1 MSKQVYIKTYGCQ
14 MNQNDSERMF
24 GMLAELGYTQ
34 SDTPLLADLV
44 LINTCAVRE
53 KAEDKL
59 FSLLGEFRELKA
71 LKPEAIVA
79 VSGCVA
85 QYMGERIRLRAPHV
99 DLVFGTENI
108 HELPQLI
115 DRVREARGPVV
126 AIRPFSDELPPEM
139 PVLRQGKHSAWIT
152 AIYGCDDRC
161 TYCIVPKVRGD
172 QKSREIA
179 DLVRETERVVA
190 EGFGEI
196 VLLGQNIN
204 GYGKDLEPRR
214 SLADLIEATAAIP
227 GVKRVRWLTG
237 HPRDLDEDLV
247 LRIKALP
254 NVCDYFHIPIQHGDD
269 QVLRQMARGYT
280 REKYLTKLEMI
291 RRHLPDA
298 GISTD
303 LIVGFPGESEEQFQ
317 KTVDIV
323 RDVRF
328 AAVNTAAYSPRPGTH
343 AATREDQV
351 PEEVK
356 DRRLRELNEV
366 VNEVATTVSR
376 AMVGTLQEV
385 FVEGPS
391 SRDPHVYTGRARNN
405 RVVFFPGD
413 PSLVG
418 QLVHVRITDAR
429 TWSIRGDVVEA
440 PAGEDAARREAVS
453 P

>member
-14 MNQNDSERMF
+14 MNQNDSERML
-24 GMLAELGYTQ
+24 GMLADLGFAL
-34 SDTPLLADLV
+34 SDSPIMADLV
-44 LINTCAVRE
+44 VINTCAVRE

-59 FSLLGEFRELKA
+59 FSLLGEYREIKA

-108 HELPQLI
+108 HELPQLLE
-115 DRVREARGPVV
+115 RVRAERGPVV

-172 QKSREIA
+172 QKSREIP
-179 DLVRETERVVA
+179 DLVREVERVAA
-190 EGFGEI
+190 EGFGEV

-214 SLADLIEATAAIP
+214 SLADLIEATASVS

-269 QVLRQMARGYT
+269 VVLRQMARGYT
-280 REKYLTKLEMI
+280 REKYLAKLEMI
-291 RRHLPDA
+291 RRHLPEA

-303 LIVGFPGESEEQFQ
+303 LIVGFPGETEEQFQ
-317 KTVDIV
+317 RTVAIV
-323 RDVRF
+323 REVRF
-328 AAVNTAAYSPRPGTH
+328 AAVNTAAYSPRPGTY

-376 AMVGTLQEV
+376 GMVGSLQEV

-405 RVVFFPGD
+405 RVVLFAGD
-413 PSLVG
+413 PSLEG
-418 QLVHVRITDAR
+418 QLVNVRITDAR
-429 TWSIRGDVVEA
+429 TWTIRGDVVEVLTA
-440 PAGEDAARREAVS
+440 PQPPREVAT

>member
-1 MSKQVYIKTYGCQ
+1 MAKQVYIKTYGCQ
-14 MNQNDSERMF
+14 MNQNDSERML
-24 GMLAELGYTQ
+24 GMLGSLGYERVE
-34 SDTPLLADLV
+34 TPYMADLV
-44 LINTCAVRE
+44 ILNTCAIRE

-59 FSLLGEFRELKA
+59 FSQLGEFREIKS
-71 LKPEAIVA
+71 LKPESVLA

-108 HELPQLI
+108 HELPGLLAQVEGE
-115 DRVREARGPVV
+115 RAPVV

-139 PVLRQGKHSAWIT
+139 PVLRQGRHSAWVT

-172 QKSREIA
+172 QKSRAIP
-179 DLVRETERVVA
+179 DLVQEVQRVVA

-204 GYGKDLEPRR
+204 GWGKDLTPRQG
-214 SLADLIEATAAIP
+214 LADLIEATAAVA

-254 NVCDYFHIPIQHGDD
+254 HVCDYFHVPIQHGDD
-269 QVLRQMARGYT
+269 DVLRQMARGYT
-280 REKYLTKLEMI
+280 RGKYLAKVEMI

-303 LIVGFPGESEEQFQ
+303 LIVGFPGETEEQFQ
-317 KTVDIV
+317 RTVAIV
-323 RDVRF
+323 REVRF
-328 AAVNTAAYSPRPGTH
+328 AAVNTAAYSARPGTY
-343 AATREDQV
+343 AATRPDQV

-366 VNEVATTVSR
+366 VNEVALTVSR
-376 AMVGTLQEV
+376 AMVGTRQEV

-405 RVVFFPGD
+405 RVVLFPGD
-413 PSLVG
+413 PSLEG
-418 QLVHVRITDAR
+418 QLVAVEITDCR
-429 TWSIRGDVVEA
+429 TWTVRGDVVEVLSKPLA
-440 PAGEDAARREAVS
+440 SASSIG
-453 P
+453 

>member
-1 MSKQVYIKTYGCQ
+1 MAKQVYIKTYGCQ
-14 MNQNDSERMF
+14 MNQNDSERML
-24 GMLAELGYTQ
+24 GMLGELGYERVE
-34 SDTPLLADLV
+34 TPLMADLV
-44 LINTCAVRE
+44 ILNTCAVRE

-59 FSLLGEFRELKA
+59 FSLLGEYRELKA
-71 LKPEAIVA
+71 LKPDGVIA

-108 HELPQLI
+108 HELPALI
-115 DRVREARGPVV
+115 AQVEETRKPLV

-139 PVLRQGKHSAWIT
+139 PVLRQGKHSAWVT

-172 QKSREIA
+172 QKSREVA
-179 DLVRETERVVA
+179 DLVREVEKVA
-190 EGFGEI
+190 SEGFGEI

-204 GYGKDLEPRR
+204 GYGKDLEPRQ
-214 SLADLIEATAAIP
+214 SLADLIEATAAVP

-254 NVCDYFHIPIQHGDD
+254 NVCDYFHVPIQHGDD
-269 QVLRQMARGYT
+269 LVLRQMARGYT
-280 REKYLTKLEMI
+280 RAKYLAKVEMI

-303 LIVGFPGESEEQFQ
+303 LIVGFPGETDAQFQ
-317 KTVDIV
+317 ATIDVV
-323 RDVRF
+323 REVRF

-343 AATREDQV
+343 AATRADQV
-351 PEEVK
+351 PEDVK
-356 DRRLRELNEV
+356 DSRLRELNEV
-366 VNEVATTVSR
+366 VNEVAMTVSR
-376 AMVGTLQEV
+376 AMVGSIQEV

-391 SRDPHVYTGRARNN
+391 TRDPATYTGRANNN
-405 RVVFFPGD
+405 RVVLFPGD
-413 PSLVG
+413 PSLIG
-418 QLVHVRITDAR
+418 QLALVRIDEAR
-429 TWSIRGDVVEA
+429 TWTIRGEVVEVLTTSK
-440 PAGEDAARREAVS
+440 PREAVEA
-453 P
+453 